1 MHWLV
6 KLLEKKNTKFMAKR
20 RGLGKGLGALMGDVV
35 AKEPENKGVTVLP
48 VEYLQAGKYQPRK
61 DINPE
66 RLQELA
72 ESIKV
77 QGIVQPILVRELG
90 YNRYEIIAGERRW
103 RAAQLV
109 ELADVPVI
117 VKEIDDRAAIAIALI
132 ENIQREDLNPMEEAE
147 ALKRLIDEFELT
159 HQQVAEAV
167 GRSRTGVTN
176 LLRLN
181 ELGDGVKRMLAEK
194 QLDMGHARSLL
205 VLDTSRQVLVANK
218 VVEGG
223 LSVRETEKLVKS
235 IRNENEDK
243 PKVVGE
249 KVYDRDALRL
259 QGAMSDFLGAKTV
272 IKHKKNGQGSVV
284 INYGNL
290 DELEGIVAKFG
301 IES

>member
-1 MHWLV
+1 
-6 KLLEKKNTKFMAKR
+6 MAKR
-20 RGLGKGLGALMGDVV
+20 RGLGKGLGALMGDSVV
-35 AKEPENKGVTVLP
+35 KEPEGGGVTVLP
-48 VEYLQAGKYQPRK
+48 VEYLQSGKYQPRK
-61 DINPE
+61 NIDADK
-66 RLQELA
+66 LQELA
-72 ESIKV
+72 ESIRV

-103 RAAQLV
+103 RAAQLA

-147 ALKRLIDEFELT
+147 ALKRLVDEFDVT
-159 HQQVAEAV
+159 HQQAAEAV

-181 ELGDGVKRMLAEK
+181 DLAGDVKQMLAER
-194 QLDMGHARSLL
+194 QLDMGHARTLL
-205 VLDTSRQVLVANK
+205 VLEARHQVLVAK
-218 VVEGG
+218 QVAESS

-235 IRNENEDK
+235 IQNGSEDRV
-243 PKVVGE
+243 KVESV

-259 QGAMSDFLGAKTV
+259 QGAMTDFLGAKTV
-272 IKHKKNGQGSVV
+272 IKHKKNGQGNVV
-284 INYGNL
+284 INYSNL